1 MKALNIEEDDF
12 VNIESQFGKV
22 TLKVKKSEIKKGVV
36 AIPMHYRKVNFLTNP
51 ILDPVSKEPDYNHTP
66 VRVYGV

>member
-1 MKALNIEEDDF
+1 
-12 VNIESQFGKV
+12 
-22 TLKVKKSEIKKGVV
+22 VKKSEIKKGVV